1 MLRIIPAYLS
11 AYGPKESPKRVTANE
26 LLPLLDYSR
35 AARLEL
41 ATDAF
46 GMRYST
52 C

>member
-1 MLRIIPAYLS
+1 MAITTVNFNKI
-11 AYGPKESPKRVTANE
+11 TAIV
-26 LLPLLDYSR
+26 SR